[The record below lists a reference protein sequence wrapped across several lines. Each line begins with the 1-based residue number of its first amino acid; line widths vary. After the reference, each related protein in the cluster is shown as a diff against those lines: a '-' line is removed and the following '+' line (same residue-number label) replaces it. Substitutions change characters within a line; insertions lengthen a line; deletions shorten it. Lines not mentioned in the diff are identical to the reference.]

1 MCVCADK
8 FIFHFLFGDRVRI
21 GHKSM
26 PTLDTLNEIVLI
38 VHKTRAALAS
48 HPLKA
53 HSGRQKIIFFC
64 VHRFCWCSRCLS
76 TTLQS
81 LSEATRNSLIVFS
94 SHRLT
99 DNRRVAYTQLEENAS
114 IMRMRLNDSIR
125 SARIARTLKTEPCV

>member
-1 MCVCADK
+1 MCVCVCADK

-53 HSGRQKIIFFC
+53 HSGRQKIIFFLRSSILL
-64 VHRFCWCSRCLS
+64 VQPVLIYNFAIIVRGDEKFAHRFQF
-76 TTLQS
+76 TP
-81 LSEATRNSLIVFS
+81 A
-94 SHRLT
+94 HR
-99 DNRRVAYTQLEENAS
+99 
-114 IMRMRLNDSIR
+114 
-125 SARIARTLKTEPCV
+125 